1 MPSLPH
7 PPSTRRGYTLLE
19 LLIVLAVM
27 LVVASLTLPALS
39 RPFAKSKLR
48 DAAKQL
54 RVGLVRARLEA
65 IRAGAPQQFR
75 YQPGGGLYEI
85 AARSTGAGGGFLP
98 VSQEDDFDEAPA
110 AEDSPDAEA
119 ARFELPEGIRF
130 FDPLAPDAAP
140 EPSVPAASTESTG
153 SQADGSWSTPIV
165 FYPNGRTFNA
175 LVRLY
180 GDYDYY
186 VDVTLRGL
194 TGASRVGEI
203 RRLEPVAEDSFE
215 ASGEEPL

>member
-1 MPSLPH
+1 MRSSLH
-7 PPSTRRGYTLLE
+7 RRSARRGYTLLE
-19 LLIVLAVM
+19 LLIVVAVM
-27 LVVASLTLPALS
+27 LVVAGLTLPALS

-85 AARSTGAGGGFLP
+85 AARSTAEGGGFLP
-98 VSQEDDFDEAPA
+98 VPQEDAFDEAPA
-110 AEDSPDAEA
+110 VEESADAA
-119 ARFELPEGIRF
+119 AAQFELPEGIRF

-140 EPSVPAASTESTG
+140 DQSVSIESTG
-153 SQADGSWSTPIV
+153 SEGDGSWSTPIV

-180 GDYDYY
+180 GEYDYC

-194 TGASRVGEI
+194 TGASRIGEI
-203 RRLEPVAEDSFE
+203 RRLEPAAEESFQ
-215 ASGEEPL
+215 ASGEEAL